1 MRQRGPTVRMAPW
14 STIGEKGQRNMA
26 SRRDE
31 LNAYTFAKRRLI
43 AQFLQPNPTGSE
55 EGAPRPLRAV
65 LPGVII
71 GVVVLA
77 GFGAWGMF
85 KPVAP
90 KGWDTPHENVIIASK
105 STTRYVVLTTNGK
118 KQLHPVLNMSSAK
131 LLLAQ
136 DKGTV
141 VNVDESVL
149 DNGTIPHGATLG
161 IPYAPD
167 RLPDPKD
174 AGAAKRWAVCERPGE
189 GGQAIQKAAF
199 VLAEREK
206 NKTEGASRLRG
217 GEVMYVEGPAPDRTR
232 YLVDAVGKAYPLP
245 DDELLLRTL
254 VGQNAKPQRVSAAWL
269 ATLHRGDRITFPTLD
284 GKPGDPANAPGT
296 LDAATNK
303 VGMVLAATAGTRTQS
318 YVVLP
323 GRVAPVSDFIAKLL
337 LSSRDLSMLGQAGR
351 EKPVSAADFSPGQAF
366 GAELDWPAHEP
377 KPVNSPDVGKGSRNT
392 VCNVLRDVD
401 ADNGA
406 TTLSTWVG
414 TGFPATLPTGSSSAY
429 VTPGSGEFFR
439 QFKGSKTDVGFLF
452 LVTDTGLRYAMQSN
466 SDSGQDDSGIGAS
479 GSEKE
484 QQARRQE
491 AQQAQNLLGYKDV
504 DPTPVPA
511 VWSTFLPTG
520 PRLSTGAASQPQGS

>member
-1 MRQRGPTVRMAPW
+1 
-14 STIGEKGQRNMA
+14 MA

-65 LPGVII
+65 LPGAII
-71 GVVVLA
+71 GVVILA

-90 KGWDTPHENVIIASK
+90 KEWDKPHENVIIASE
-105 STTRYVVLTTNGK
+105 STTRYVVLKTGDK

-131 LLLAQ
+131 LLL
-136 DKGTV
+136 DPGKGKV

-149 DNGTIPHGATLG
+149 DNGKIPHGATLG

-174 AGAAKRWAVCERPGE
+174 AGTAKRWAVCERPGE
-189 GGQAIQKAAF
+189 GGRAIQKAAF
-199 VLAEREK
+199 LFAERDK
-206 NKTEGASRLRG
+206 GKTEGKGKLRG
-217 GEVMYVEGPAPDRTR
+217 GEMMYVQGPEPDRTR
-232 YLVDAVGKAYPLP
+232 YLVGAAGKAYALP

-254 VGQNAKPQRVSAAWL
+254 VDQNRKPQRVSADWL
-269 ATLHRGDRITFPTLD
+269 KTLHQGDPINFPSLEE
-284 GKPGDPANAPGT
+284 KPGDPANVPGT
-296 LDAATNK
+296 LDTDANR
-303 VGMVLAATAGTRTQS
+303 VGMVLAATAGTRTQQ

-323 GRVAPVSDFIAKLL
+323 GRVAPVSDFVAKLL
-337 LSSRDLSMLGQAGR
+337 LNSRDLAVLGQNGR
-351 EKPVSAADFSPGQAF
+351 EKPVSAAAFAPGRAF
-366 GAELDWPAHEP
+366 GAEQDWPVHEP
-377 KPVNSPDVGKGSRNT
+377 KAVNSPDVKKGSRST
-392 VCNVLRDVD
+392 VCNVLREVD
-401 ADNGA
+401 ADTGA

-414 TGFPATLPTGSSSAY
+414 TSFPATLPTGSSSAY

-439 QFKGSKTDVGFLF
+439 QFTGSKTDVGFLF

-466 SDSGQDDSGIGAS
+466 SDSGQDDSGIGES

-484 QQARRQE
+484 RQDRQQE
-491 AQQAQNLLGYKDV
+491 AQQAQSRLGYKDI
-504 DPTPVPA
+504 DPVPVPA
-511 VWSTFLPTG
+511 VWSSFLPTG
-520 PRLSTGAASQPQGS
+520 PRLSTGAARQPQGS